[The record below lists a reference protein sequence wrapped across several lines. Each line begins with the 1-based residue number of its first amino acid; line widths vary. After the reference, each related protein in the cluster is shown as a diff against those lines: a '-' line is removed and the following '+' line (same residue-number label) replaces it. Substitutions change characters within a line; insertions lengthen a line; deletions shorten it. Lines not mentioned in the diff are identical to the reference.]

1 MPMAVDKRTEMI
13 IQEIVRRIN
22 RTDDRL
28 RILEQ
33 RIKVMDSSL
42 SSLEASSIKQTNEL
56 KDKSLA
62 IEAKI
67 KIMSEKLDKIENLV
81 EKLNENLKNYAKRSD
96 IKEIEEMFSLL
107 NPIKNEFVTRKELL
121 EILREEK
128 T

>member
-1 MPMAVDKRTEMI
+1 MAVDKRTEMI

>member
-1 MPMAVDKRTEMI
+1 MAVDKRTEMI

-33 RIKVMDSSL
+33 RVKVMDSSL
-42 SSLEASSIKQTNEL
+42 SSLEASNIKQTNEL
-56 KDKSLA
+56 KDKILTV
-62 IEAKI
+62 ETKI
-67 KIMSEKLDKIENLV
+67 KLMSEKLDKIENLV

>member
-1 MPMAVDKRTEMI
+1 MAVDKRTEMI

-33 RIKVMDSSL
+33 RVKVIDSSL
-42 SSLEASSIKQTNEL
+42 SSLESSNIKQSNEV
-56 KDKSLA
+56 KDKIIN
-62 IEAKI
+62 IETKI
-67 KIMSEKLDKIENLV
+67 KMISEKLDKIENLV
-81 EKLNENLKNYAKRSD
+81 EKINENLKNYAKRSD

-121 EILREEK
+121 EILREEAR
-128 T
+128 